1 MKSRSVFIAIPFLAL
16 ALIVHLGLA
25 PTSQAQGTNPNK
37 VVDQEAQQD
46 QNQQLKERTLQN
58 GDQSQ
63 TPAAPKVDPAEE
75 AAYKAFY
82 EAGASATDT
91 RIQLGN
97 DFLEKYPMSR
107 YAESVYSGVVQ
118 AYYAKQ
124 DWKDFYGTADKGLA
138 AFPDDVTM
146 LAIVGWVIPHVFDP
160 NSAEASANLDKAEKY
175 EKHAIDVVGAMPK
188 PAALTDEQFTQSKA
202 TMLGEA
208 HSGLGLV
215 YFRRGRYAESASELQ
230 QATQASAAP
239 DPTDFYV
246 MGLDFDKQSKYPEA
260 VEAYTKCG
268 QIMGGLQ
275 DRCKQ
280 SAEAD
285 KKQAA
290 QPK

>member
-1 MKSRSVFIAIPFLAL
+1 MKSRSVFIAMPFLAL
-16 ALIVHLGLA
+16 AFGAPLLLA
-25 PTSQAQGTNPNK
+25 GASQAQGTNPNK
-37 VVDQEAQQD
+37 VVDQEAQQNQD
-46 QNQQLKERTLQN
+46 QQMKQRTLQN

-82 EAGASATDT
+82 ETGASAPDA

-97 DFLEKYPMSR
+97 DFLTKYPMSR
-107 YAESVYSGVVQ
+107 YAESVYSGIVQ

-124 DWKDFYGTADKGLA
+124 DWKDFYDTADKGIA
-138 AFPDDVTM
+138 AYPDDVTM

-160 NSAEASANLDKAEKY
+160 TSADASARLDKAEKY
-175 EKHAIDVVGAMPK
+175 EKHAIEVIGAMPK
-188 PAALTDEQFTQSKA
+188 PPTLTDDQFAQSKA
-202 TMLGEA
+202 TVLSEA

-230 QATQASAAP
+230 QATQASASP
-239 DPTDFYV
+239 DQTDFYV
-246 MGLDFDKQSKYPEA
+246 TGLDFEKQSKYPEA

-268 QIMGGLQ
+268 QIAGGLA

>member
-25 PTSQAQGTNPNK
+25 PASQAQGTNPNK

-124 DWKDFYGTADKGLA
+124 DWKDFYATADKGLA

>member
-1 MKSRSVFIAIPFLAL
+1 MKSRSVFIAMSFLAL
-16 ALIVHLGLA
+16 AVVAQLLLPGASH
-25 PTSQAQGTNPNK
+25 AQGTNPNK

-46 QNQQLKERTLQN
+46 QNQQMKERTLQN
-58 GDQSQ
+58 GDQQ
-63 TPAAPKVDPAEE
+63 QPPAAPKVDPAEE
-75 AAYKAFY
+75 AAYKAFF
-82 EAGASATDT
+82 EAGASAADN
-91 RIQLGN
+91 RIPLGN
-97 DFLEKYPMSR
+97 DFLTKYPMSR

-124 DWKDFYGTADKGLA
+124 DWKNFYATADKGIEA
-138 AFPDDVTM
+138 YPDDVTM

-160 NSAEASANLDKAEKY
+160 GSADASANLDKAEKY
-175 EKHAIDVVGAMPK
+175 EKHAIEVIGAMPK
-188 PAALTDEQFTQSKA
+188 PAALTDDQFAQSKA
-202 TMLGEA
+202 TVLSEA

-215 YFRRGRYAESASELQ
+215 YFRRGRYAESGSELQ
-230 QATQASAAP
+230 QATQASATP
-239 DPTDFYV
+239 DQTDFYV

-268 QIMGGLQ
+268 QIMGGLA

-280 SAEAD
+280 SADTD